1 MTAHYNYVT
10 IRKNKSPLKWS
21 REAKKGCTETLIYLF
36 VYMKPFCLFIDGRVF
51 IFAKLSFNQG
61 PERLERR
68 MTAMNY
74 QKKTVV
80 ASVAGLTLEGMDIMF
95 ISFAMSM
102 IIAHFHIDM
111 ATGGLISSITNLGM
125 LVGGTIFG
133 ILADKFGRVK
143 VFTYTIILFAIGT
156 ALTGLATNIEQ
167 VYIFRF
173 IAGLGAGGEYGI
185 GMALVAEAWPKNKQ
199 GRASSY
205 VSVGAQYGVILAAL
219 LSALILPNWGWRGL
233 FFVGI
238 IPVIFAFMVRKNLDE
253 SPEWV
258 AAQKEKKLVKKQ
270 GNLKELF
277 ATRRTAFTTVALA
290 IMATVQIAGYN
301 GLMIWLPSMLQKS
314 QGLSVSGSALW
325 TISTAVG
332 MIVGMLTFG
341 QFIDRFGMKRTYGI
355 FLIASAV
362 AVFLY
367 SYASGSAGVLI
378 GGAIVGFFANGMF
391 AGYGALISHYYP
403 VEVRSTATNTIFNF
417 GRALGGLSPIL
428 VGFILQHANVTVA
441 MGYLAVLYCVS
452 FIAMLSLK
460 KGKAEQTQERF
471 VSTAKAV

>member
-1 MTAHYNYVT
+1 MSEMDY
-10 IRKNKSPLKWS
+10 R
-21 REAKKGCTETLIYLF
+21 
-36 VYMKPFCLFIDGRVF
+36 
-51 IFAKLSFNQG
+51 
-61 PERLERR
+61 
-68 MTAMNY
+68 
-74 QKKTVV
+74 KKTVV

-102 IIAHFHIDM
+102 IIAEFHIDLT
-111 ATGGLISSITNLGM
+111 TGGLISSITNVGM
-125 LVGGTIFG
+125 LVGGVIFG

-167 VYIFRF
+167 VYLFRF
-173 IAGLGAGGEYGI
+173 IAGIGAGGEYGI
-185 GMALVAEAWPKNKQ
+185 GMALVAEAWPKKKQ

-219 LSALILPNWGWRGL
+219 LSALILPSWGWRGL
-233 FFVGI
+233 FLIGVV
-238 IPVIFAFMVRKNLDE
+238 PVIFAFMVRKNLDE
-253 SPEWV
+253 SPEWIASKKRQQLV
-258 AAQKEKKLVKKQ
+258 PRQGKLKKL
-270 GNLKELF
+270 F
-277 ATRRTAFTTVALA
+277 ASPRTAFTTIALA

-314 QGLSVSGSALW
+314 QGLSVSSSALW
-325 TISTAVG
+325 TISTAAG

-341 QFIDRFGMKRTYGI
+341 QFVDRFGIKRSFGI
-355 FLIASAV
+355 FLLASAV

-367 SYASGSAGVLI
+367 SYAAGSTGVLI

-391 AGYGALISHYYP
+391 AGYGALISKYYP
-403 VEVRSTATNTIFNF
+403 VEIRTTATNTIFNF

-428 VGFILQHANVTVA
+428 VGFILQHANVTIA
-441 MGYLAVLYCVS
+441 MSYLAVLYCLS

-460 KGKAEQTQERF
+460 DGKMEQKQETN
-471 VSTAKAV
+471 STLPKAM